1 MRGQGETGVH
11 EETSSGLLLRCQEGL
26 QAETQGRVQAA
37 VRPGAEADLRPRLR
51 DQVREHLGAS
61 LPPGAPHHIINH
73 HHHHHHQHLGA
84 NLPTGAPHHLRPQLL
99 CGMRHCR
106 DRCVPRARL
115 GGMLGGRDG
124 GVQQG
129 RALEL
134 SGASV
139 LTFVICYCFEICSQ
153 C

>member
-51 DQVREHLGAS
+51 DQVREHLGA
-61 LPPGAPHHIINH
+61 
-73 HHHHHHQHLGA
+73 
-84 NLPTGAPHHLRPQLL
+84 NLPTGSPHHLRPQLL

-153 C
+153 R